1 MNHYFVCSICCR
13 CKMACFQNL
22 TQDDLA
28 FCINKINSFQTKNE
42 QDIFIQQLIEK
53 KPVKTHRPR
62 KEGAIPRDYAFKYFI
77 VIQTKKMVVCKK
89 AFISIFGITENR
101 VRRLSNLTVGS
112 ETPHDKRGQHPK
124 ANTTRPEVLKAIHD
138 HIMEFPRKR
147 THYSGKDIEYL
158 NARLDVKT
166 MHELFKRKHPDLK
179 VIYAFYANYFKNTF
193 SLRFGR
199 PQVDT
204 CITCEELQVKI
215 KSPTLGH
222 SAKMSAE
229 AELQVHKRRAKK
241 FHNKVTAVKEICAN
255 RDDVAALT
263 FDYMQNLP
271 LPNIPIQEIFYLRQL
286 WVNCFGIKN
295 LKTNESVFYVY
306 HEGVANKGANEVC
319 SMILHYLDHFLGKH
333 IQELYLF
340 SDNCPGQN
348 KNHTVIRF
356 LLSLTDT
363 KRFSKI
369 THYFPIRGHSFL
381 PNDRD
386 FGVIKRKIKKCDR
399 IYVPAEYY
407 DIMSKANPNFSVFL
421 LSTREVMDFSKWW
434 PTYYKKTCLSDESFG
449 RHVPKENK
457 HSFSPST
464 YMSFEYAMN
473 KKGVI
478 VTKEFIDGLRQN
490 TFQVTRN
497 KALEIS
503 LPDQKAY
510 PLGCTPINP
519 KKIANIK
526 QVRSSILQQHMPFYE
541 EIFRWSTGEEQD
553 FQENVENDEDFDYVP

>member
-1 MNHYFVCSICCR
+1 
-13 CKMACFQNL
+13 MACFDNL
-22 TQDDLA
+22 TQDNLT
-28 FCINKINSFQTKNE
+28 FCINTINSFQSKNE

-53 KPVKTHRPR
+53 KPVKTHRLR
-62 KEGAIPRDYAFKYFI
+62 KEGAIPRDYAFRYFI
-77 VIQTKKMVVCKK
+77 NTQSKKIVVCKK

-101 VRRLSNLTVGS
+101 VRRLSHLTVRS
-112 ETPHDKRGQHPK
+112 ETPYDKRGQHPK

-138 HIMEFPRKR
+138 HIMDFPRKR

-158 NARLDVKT
+158 DARLDVKT
-166 MHELFKRKHPDLK
+166 MHDLFRRKHPDLK
-179 VIYAFYANYFKNTF
+179 VTYAFYANYFKNTF

-215 KSPTLGH
+215 RSPTLGQ
-222 SAKMSAE
+222 SAKRLAKT
-229 AELQVHKRRAKK
+229 ELEVHKRRAKK
-241 FHNKVTAVKEICAN
+241 FYTKIAAVKEICNN

-286 WVNCFGIKN
+286 WVNCFGVKN
-295 LKTNESVFYVY
+295 LNTNESVFYVY

-319 SMILHYLDHFLGKH
+319 SMILHYLDHFLGKN
-333 IQELYLF
+333 IRELHLF

-386 FGVIKRKIKKCDR
+386 FGVMKRKIKKCDR
-399 IYVPAEYY
+399 IYVPEEYY

-421 LSTREVMDFSKWW
+421 LSTPQVMDCSKWW

-449 RHVPKENK
+449 KQVPKEHK
-457 HSFSPST
+457 QSFAPST
-464 YMSFEYAMN
+464 YMSFEYDRN

-478 VTKEFIDGLRQN
+478 VTNEFIDSLRRN
-490 TFQVTRN
+490 TFKVARN
-497 KALEIS
+497 KAIEIS
-503 LPDQKAY
+503 LPDKKAY
-510 PLGCTPINP
+510 PLGHVPINP
-519 KKIANIK
+519 KKIENIK
-526 QVRSSILQQHMPFYE
+526 QVRNSILQQHMPFYE
-541 EIFRWSTGEEQD
+541 KIFRWPTREEQGFED
-553 FQENVENDEDFDYVP
+553 VENDEDFDYVP

>member
-1 MNHYFVCSICCR
+1 
-13 CKMACFQNL
+13 MACFENL

-28 FCINKINSFQTKNE
+28 FCISKVNSFQTKNE
-42 QDIFIQQLIEK
+42 QDIFLQQLIEK
-53 KPVKTHRPR
+53 KAVKTHRPR
-62 KEGAIPRDYAFKYFI
+62 KEGAVPRDYAFRYFI
-77 VIQTKKMVVCKK
+77 VTKSKNKVVCKK

-101 VRRLSNLTVGS
+101 VRRLCDLLVRS
-112 ETPHDKRGQHPK
+112 ETPQDKRGQHPK
-124 ANTTRPEVLKAIHD
+124 ANTTRPEILKAIHD
-138 HIMEFPRKR
+138 HIMDFPRKR

-158 NARLDVKT
+158 DARLDVKT
-166 MHELFKRKHPDLK
+166 MHDLLRRKNPDLK
-179 VIYAFYANYFKNTF
+179 VTYAFYANYFKNTF

-204 CITCEELQVKI
+204 CITCEELEVKI

-222 SAKMSAE
+222 SAKMAAK
-229 AELQVHKRRAKK
+229 AELAVHKRRAKK
-241 FHNKVTAVKEICAN
+241 FHNKIAAVKKICQN

-319 SMILHYLDHFLGKH
+319 SMIHHYLDNFLGEN
-333 IQELYLF
+333 IQELHLF

-348 KNHTVIRF
+348 KNNTLIRF

-381 PNDRD
+381 PNDQD
-386 FGVIKRKIKKCDR
+386 FGVMKRKIKKCDR
-399 IYVPAEYY
+399 IYVPGEYY
-407 DIMSKANPNFSVFL
+407 DIMSKANPSFSVFL
-421 LSTREVMDFSKWW
+421 LSTREVMNFSKWW
-434 PTYYKKTCLSDESFG
+434 PTYYKRTCLSDESFG
-449 RHVPKENK
+449 RHVPNK
-457 HSFSPST
+457 NKQSFSPST
-464 YMSFEYAMN
+464 YMSFEYDRN

-478 VTKEFIDGLRQN
+478 VTKQFIDGLIRH
-490 TFQVTRN
+490 TFNVVRN
-497 KALEIS
+497 KAMEIS
-503 LPDQKAY
+503 LPDTQAY
-510 PLGCTPINP
+510 PLGHVSINP
-519 KKIANIK
+519 KKIENIK
-526 QVRSSILQQHMPFYE
+526 QVRNSILQQHMPFYE
-541 EIFRWSTGEEQD
+541 KIFRWPTGEEQD